1 MTATCFYKRAQTVL
15 DGILAA
21 RIPPFSEA
29 LRARGYSAIS
39 VARHASAAQHFVAWV
54 LDAGVAPDA
63 IDDAVVDGFACH
75 TCANRADQ
83 AQGFSPAYMGRVR
96 AFIRYLREARI
107 VVRPV
112 VPAALGA
119 FRVAAFQDW
128 LRVRRA
134 VSDETIRTHTFKLRT
149 LLAVLGSD
157 PAACDAGGIRR
168 TIITIAETSSRFH
181 TRNLVVTLRHYL
193 RFLAERGECSAHVVE
208 AIPVLSA
215 RGTDT
220 LPRHLE
226 PDRVEALIAA
236 CDPATSAGKR
246 DRAVLLL
253 LARLGLRSGDIVA
266 MRLDA
271 VAWDEGSLRVCGK
284 GRREVKLP
292 LPQDVG
298 DALFDYLQNARPEV
312 ANDQLFLRTIPPFVP
327 LASSPAVAHIV
338 KRALQRAGITDAPSC
353 GAHMLRHSAATGMLR
368 AGATMESIAAILRHR
383 SVETTNIYARVDVG
397 MLGKIAQPWP
407 GATSC

>member
-1 MTATCFYKRAQTVL
+1 
-15 DGILAA
+15 
-21 RIPPFSEA
+21 
-29 LRARGYSAIS
+29 
-39 VARHASAAQHFVAWV
+39 
-54 LDAGVAPDA
+54 
-63 IDDAVVDGFACH
+63 
-75 TCANRADQ
+75 
-83 AQGFSPAYMGRVR
+83 MGRVR
-96 AFIRYLREARI
+96 AFVRYLAEARI
-107 VVRPV
+107 VAEPV
-112 VPAALGA
+112 SSPAPGA
-119 FRVAAFQDW
+119 SRIAAFQDW

-134 VSDETIRTHTFKLRT
+134 VSDVTIQSHTFKLRA
-149 LLAVLGSD
+149 LLAVFGSD
-157 PAACDAGGIRR
+157 PATCDAAAIRR
-168 TIITIAETSSRFH
+168 TIIAIAETSSRFH

-193 RFLAERGECSAHVVE
+193 RFLAERGECPAHLAA

-236 CDPATSAGKR
+236 CDLATSAGKR

-253 LARLGLRSGDIVA
+253 LARLGLRAGDIVA

-271 VAWDEGSLRVCGK
+271 VAWDEGALRVCGK
-284 GRREVKLP
+284 GRREAALP

-298 DALFDYLQNARPEV
+298 DALFDYLQNARPVV
-312 ANDQLFLRTIPPFVP
+312 ADDRLFLRTIPPFVA

-338 KRALQRAGITDAPSC
+338 KRALQRAGITDAPSR

-397 MLGKIAQPWP
+397 MLGEVAQPWP
-407 GATSC
+407 GAGPC

>member
-1 MTATCFYKRAQTVL
+1 MTETCFYKRVQTVP

-21 RIPPFSEA
+21 RIPLFSEA

-54 LDAGVAPDA
+54 LGAGVAPDA
-63 IDDAVVDGFACH
+63 IDDAVFDGFACH
-75 TCANRADQ
+75 TCANRAGQ
-83 AQGFSPAYMGRVR
+83 AQGFSSAYMGRVR
-96 AFIRYLREARI
+96 AFVRCLAEAQI

-119 FRVAAFQDW
+119 FRIAAFQDW

-134 VSDETIRTHTFKLRT
+134 VSDETIRTHTFKLKT

-157 PAACDAGGIRR
+157 PSACDAAGIRR
-168 TIITIAETSSRFH
+168 AIITIAETSSRFH

-193 RFLAERGECSAHVVE
+193 RFLAERGECSVHVVE

-292 LPQDVG
+292 IPQDVG

-312 ANDQLFLRTIPPFVP
+312 ADDQLFLRTIPPFVP

-338 KRALQRAGITDAPSC
+338 KRALQRAGIADAPSC